1 MGYLDEAAVIIPSLN
16 PDEKMLCFIQQL
28 REIGFKHILVVNDGS
43 GMMHEEYYR
52 RAEETYGC
60 SIFKHGVNLGK
71 GRALKDAFNYI
82 LTGKEKIRGV
92 VTVDSDG
99 QHSAADTLRCAKALW
114 ENPDALIMGCRSF
127 EDKTIPFRS
136 RAGNKLTC
144 KVLNLLCGIKVSDT
158 QTGLRAMSTELLEK
172 FLTVSGERFEYE
184 MNMLLAVREYGV
196 KVVEVPIETIYLEDN
211 KSSHFNPLLDSVRI
225 YSLFV
230 KFLAVSL
237 ASFFVD
243 ILLFMLFSNLTR
255 LVFPFGFITVSTI
268 AARIISSFVNFS
280 FNRSK
285 VFGNTNNGGR
295 VFVRYFA
302 LCTVQMFLS
311 AFLVTWLYSAA
322 GAFETLIK
330 VGVDSV
336 LFFISYQVQM
346 KWVFRNAEENKVQEP
361 EELKGQAENG
371 NY

>member
-1 MGYLDEAAVIIPSLN
+1 MGYLEEVAVIIPSLN

-28 REIGFKHILVVNDGS
+28 KETGFKHILVVNDGS
-43 GMMHEEYYR
+43 STIYEEYYR
-52 RAEETYGC
+52 RAKETYGC
-60 SIFKHGVNLGK
+60 NIFKHGVNLGK

-82 LTGKEKIRGV
+82 LTGKENIRGV

-99 QHSAADTLRCAKALW
+99 QHSAVDTLSCAKALW

-136 RAGNKLTC
+136 RAGNKITC

-158 QTGLRAMSTELLEK
+158 QTGLRGMSTELLEK
-172 FLTVSGERFEYE
+172 FMTVSGERFEYE
-184 MNMLLAVREYGV
+184 MNMLLAVREYGISV
-196 KVVEVPIETIYLEDN
+196 IEVPIETIYLEDN
-211 KSSHFNPLLDSVRI
+211 KSSHFNPLLDSLRI

-243 ILLFMLFSNLTR
+243 ILLFILFSNLTR
-255 LVFPFGFITVSTI
+255 LVFPVGFIMVSTV

-302 LCTVQMFLS
+302 LCIVQMLLS
-311 AFLVTWLYSAA
+311 AFLVTWLYSAM

-330 VGVDSV
+330 VFVDSI

-346 KWVFRNAEENKVQEP
+346 KWVFRNTNVNNIQ
-361 EELKGQAENG
+361 ELKGLKDQADNG